1 MSDSSASSESKKK
14 PRFWNPAWWLPDL
27 KKADR
32 QDSCQRISESSAPKP
47 TYYVLIVL
55 STLIASYGLV
65 SNSTATVIG
74 AMIVAPLMGPIL
86 GLALGTVLGDAR
98 MFYRSL
104 LAEFSGVFMVIATGF
119 LVALVVGPQ
128 HIDFSSSEIANRTS
142 PTLYDFAIGLAAGLA
157 GGYCTVHPGLQSSV
171 AGVAIA
177 VALVPPLSVTGLC
190 TAGWLSNETTFS
202 NAFGSFML
210 FFTNLVTIEL
220 ASAMVF
226 FGTGFRQQNADHPKG
241 VWRKILT
248 IKAILILL
256 TGWFLTGQ
264 LRNLLRERFGLS
276 TSRQMLVEMLKDIP
290 GAQLDS
296 LQAKLQKKF
305 LVVTAVV
312 GSRQEIKP
320 PTVARF
326 EKRLGK
332 SIQARMPDVTVR
344 LVVRTVNSTYASS
357 TGYLFE
363 PSRDGL
369 TDEQRREQTLDTI
382 LTELVEAYPG
392 VELVSF
398 HTNPAQKPSAV
409 RRGLTVTLSTPY
421 VFTPRLVK
429 VLQEQLTTKLAQ
441 EPLFADRRYDLLVRS
456 AIIHNST
463 SDSPVALEAPEVR
476 SAAERAEAQRESE
489 LQSLLTSFLEID
501 GDITVTEV
509 HIRKEQPSP
518 VLGPPVPAAPETT
531 PTPGASPESAPTPSP
546 TPVTDKPTD
555 AFEAQLVMRSPNLV
569 GLQRLAKVREQVQ
582 RLYEQE
588 TGYQLQLSLDAQ
600 TEVGGEIFLDYRDKP
615 APETQP
621 VADKLEAV
629 KERLSKRLNQLLAK
643 IPGSSVDGQ
652 LGLQEQAKAGHYR
665 MYVVVTTPKPLENKT
680 VLAWQKE
687 LLKSVPEFKSLELR
701 LENRLGRTIRLTPV
715 RR

>member
-1 MSDSSASSESKKK
+1 MSDSSESSESKRK
-14 PRFWNPAWWLPDL
+14 PRFWNAAWWLPDL

-86 GLALGTVLGDAR
+86 GLALGTVLSDAR

-104 LAEFSGVFMVIATGF
+104 AAEFSGVLMVIATGF
-119 LVALVVGPQ
+119 LVAQVVGPQ

-226 FGTGFRQQNADHPKG
+226 FGTGFRQSSADHPKTI
-241 VWRKILT
+241 WRRILT

-290 GAQLDS
+290 GAQLDT

-332 SIQARMPDVTVR
+332 AIHERMPDVTVR

-363 PSRDGL
+363 PTRDGL
-369 TDEQRREQTLDTI
+369 SDQQRREQTLDTV

-398 HTNPAQKPSAV
+398 HINPPQKPSAV
-409 RRGLTVTLSTPY
+409 NRGLTVTLSTPY

-429 VLQEQLTTKLAQ
+429 VLQDQLTTKLAQ
-441 EPLFADRRYDLLVRS
+441 EPLFADRRYTLLVRS

-463 SDSPVALEAPEVR
+463 SDSSVALEAPEVR
-476 SAAERAEAQRESE
+476 SAPERAEAQRESE

-509 HIRKEQPSP
+509 HIRKEKPSP
-518 VLGPPVPAAPETT
+518 VVGPPVPEST
-531 PTPGASPESAPTPSP
+531 PTPGASPELTPTPSP
-546 TPVTDKPTD
+546 TAVAAKPID

-569 GLQRLAKVREQVQ
+569 GQQKLAAVREQVQ

-600 TEVGGEIFLDYRDKP
+600 TEVGGEIYLDYRDTP
-615 APETQP
+615 LPESQP
-621 VADKLEAV
+621 VADKLDAV

-652 LGLQEQAKAGHYR
+652 LGLQEQSKTGSYR
-665 MYVVVTTPKPLENKT
+665 MYVVVTTPKPLDNKT

-687 LLKSVPEFKSLELR
+687 LLKSAPEFKSLELR